1 MELSQ
6 QTLIIILRIC
16 YFWAYSRFMRK
27 SLLYFILIGMLA
39 ACGTTKQINTENIK
53 LTFLDDLVLA
63 DNLVVG
69 GTKVGGLSGIDYYDG
84 NYYLVCDKPGNPR
97 FYKASINI
105 NQKNIDTLIIS
116 EVIELDRTA
125 PFLKNNTLDLEG
137 IRYDPQKSEIVLTS
151 EGSIQNG
158 KDPSVFRVTP
168 DGKFISNYEIPA
180 YFNASKKQKPRNNG
194 VFEGLAED
202 YDQTGYWV
210 GMELPLQK
218 DGSKPKIFSSK
229 SPVRITNFKNKTGE
243 ATSQFTMHLEGVTKI
258 PWMYYSVNG
267 LTELLEYAPNR
278 FLVLERAFSAGHG
291 SNGNTIRIF
300 DVDAKNA
307 TNTIGFEN
315 LRKQDYTPAT
325 KKLVFDFKSVEKQLK
340 ENIID
345 NIEGMTFGPDLPNGN
360 KTLLL
365 VSDDN
370 FSSYGRQITQI
381 ILMEVEIEN

>member
-1 MELSQ
+1 
-6 QTLIIILRIC
+6 
-16 YFWAYSRFMRK
+16 MRK

-53 LTFLDDLVLA
+53 LTFLDDFVLA
-63 DNLVVG
+63 DDLIVG

-84 NYYLVCDKPGNPR
+84 NYYLVCDKGANPR

-116 EVIELDRTA
+116 EVIELDRSA
-125 PFLKNNTLDLEG
+125 PFLKNMTLDLEG
-137 IRYDPQKSEIVLTS
+137 IRYDPEGGEIVLTS

-168 DGKFISNYEIPA
+168 DGKFISNYEIPS
-180 YFNASKKQKPRNNG
+180 YFNASKKQQPRNNG
-194 VFEGLAED
+194 VFEGLALD
-202 YDQTGYWV
+202 YKQTGFWL
-210 GMELPLQK
+210 GTELPLQK
-218 DGSKPKIFSSK
+218 DGSKPKIFPSK
-229 SPVRITNFKNKTGE
+229 SPVRITNFNKESGI
-243 ATSQFTMHLEGVTKI
+243 ATTQFTMQLEGITKI
-258 PWMYYSVNG
+258 PWMYYAVNG
-267 LTELLEYAPNR
+267 LTELIEYAPNR

-291 SNGNTIRIF
+291 SNGNTVRVF
-300 DVDAKNA
+300 DVDAENA

-325 KKLVFDFKSVEKQLK
+325 KKLVFDFKTVEKQLK

-365 VSDDN
+365 ISDNN
-370 FSSYGRQITQI
+370 FSSYGRQISQI

>member
-1 MELSQ
+1 LSQ

-27 SLLYFILIGMLA
+27 SLLYFILFGMLA

-53 LTFLDDLVLA
+53 LTFLDDFVLA
-63 DNLVVG
+63 DDLVVG
-69 GTKVGGLSGIDYYDG
+69 GTKVGGLSGIDYYNG
-84 NYYLVCDKPGNPR
+84 NYYLVCDHPGNPR

-116 EVIELDRTA
+116 EVIELDRSA
-125 PFLKNNTLDLEG
+125 PFLKNKTLDLEG
-137 IRYDPQKSEIVLTS
+137 IRYDPEKGEIVLTS
-151 EGSIQNG
+151 EGAIQKG
-158 KDPSVFRVTP
+158 KDPSIFRVTP

-202 YDQTGYWV
+202 YNQTGYWV
-210 GMELPLQK
+210 GMELPLHK

-229 SPVRITNFKNKTGE
+229 SPVRITNFKNKTGG
-243 ATSQFTMHLEGVTKI
+243 ATSQFTLQLEGITKI
-258 PWMYYSVNG
+258 PWMYYAVNG

-291 SNGNTIRIF
+291 SNGNTVRIF

-307 TNTIGFEN
+307 TNTIDFEN

-325 KKLVFDFKSVEKQLK
+325 KKLVFDFKSVQNQLK

-345 NIEGMTFGPDLPNGN
+345 NIEGMTFGPNLPNGN

-365 VSDDN
+365 VSDNN
-370 FSSYGRQITQI
+370 FSNFGRQISQI
-381 ILMEVEIEN
+381 ILMEVEIKN

>member
-1 MELSQ
+1 
-6 QTLIIILRIC
+6 
-16 YFWAYSRFMRK
+16 MRK
-27 SLLYFILIGMLA
+27 SLLYFILFGMLA

-53 LTFLDDLVLA
+53 LTFLDDFVLA
-63 DNLVVG
+63 DDLVVG
-69 GTKVGGLSGIDYYDG
+69 GTKVGGLSGIDYYNG
-84 NYYLVCDKPGNPR
+84 NYYLVCDKRGNPR

-105 NQKNIDTLIIS
+105 NQKNIDTLIIT
-116 EVIELDRTA
+116 EVIELDRSA
-125 PFLKNNTLDLEG
+125 PFLKNKTLDLEG
-137 IRYDPQKSEIVLTS
+137 IRYDPEKDEIALTS
-151 EGSIQNG
+151 EGAIQEG
-158 KDPSVFRVTP
+158 KDPSIFRVTP

-202 YDQTGYWV
+202 YKQTGYWV

-229 SPVRITNFKNKTGE
+229 SPVRITNFNKE
-243 ATSQFTMHLEGVTKI
+243 SRVATTQFAMQLEGITKI
-258 PWMYYSVNG
+258 PWIYYAVNG

-291 SNGNTIRIF
+291 SNGNTVRIF

-325 KKLVFDFKSVEKQLK
+325 KKLVFDFKSVQNQLK

-365 VSDDN
+365 VSDNN
-370 FSSYGRQITQI
+370 FSSFGRQISQI
-381 ILMEVEIEN
+381 ILMEVEIKK